1 MTMGRRPEGVVL
13 LDHDLSVELAAEPR
27 SAAQARY
34 ALSRL
39 LSERGVEG
47 EAKDF
52 ALLVVSE
59 LVTNAIR
66 HGRAPIEFR
75 ADLTDG
81 VLRIEVSDGEGKSR
95 GAAANYADPWSANG
109 RGLAVVEAV
118 SRDWGVTRRGDA
130 GKTVWAS
137 LRT

>member
-1 MTMGRRPEGVVL
+1 ML
-13 LDHDLSVELAAEPR
+13 LDHDLSVELDAKPR
-27 SAAQARY
+27 SAALARR

-47 EAKDF
+47 ITKDF

-66 HGRAPIEFR
+66 FGREPIELR
-75 ADLTDG
+75 ADIAEHII
-81 VLRIEVSDGEGKSR
+81 RIEVFDGGYQIQR
-95 GAAANYADPWSANG
+95 VADYADPWSTNG

-118 SRDWGVTRRGDA
+118 CREWGVARGDA
-130 GKTVWAS
+130 GKTVWATVD
-137 LRT
+137 R